1 MINSTDMDGS
11 YSLGNGTSM
20 AAPHVTGAAALY
32 KILHPESTPSEIRNA
47 LVTEGIKSSVVCD
60 GNRHGYFKKDP
71 DHISEPLLYLDD
83 LVNEIKA
90 KIDNVA
96 SRGGIIP

>member
-1 MINSTDMDGS
+1 MNGS

-32 KILHPESTPSEIRNA
+32 KILHPKSTPSEIRNA

-60 GNRHGYFKKDP
+60 GDRHGYFKEDP

-83 LVNEIKA
+83 IVKEIKA
-90 KIDNVA
+90 KFDNVTPNEH
-96 SRGGIIP
+96 IKN